1 VHVFSLSF
9 TFFAAACLMFIAA
22 MILGIFFLPELI
34 AVKGLR
40 SPAGWT
46 IAHMMTLGFMTMLAM
61 GASFQLVQ
69 VILKTRLFS
78 RFLGFVQFAAY
89 AAGLAVLLPS
99 FFTGRL
105 AGIGIGGSLVAIAV
119 LLYAFNLM
127 ATIIRR
133 RIWNV
138 FVLGMGLSLAALL
151 VTVGLGTGMGI
162 VSSSGRG
169 LQLYDRMFLSHM
181 WFGLGGWMSGLIL
194 TFSFKLLPMFYI
206 SLKKAETEA
215 WYMIGLFQAGVWLQ
229 AASIWYSSGIAGF
242 LSLLCLTISIML
254 FIRFIL
260 AVRKK
265 AKPLNGTIP
274 VVAHMNL
281 IIAVIFELW
290 LVFDFVMR
298 GSAGIREWTAGFAVL
313 LIAGWFTCN
322 ILGYLARI
330 VPFLW
335 WAYRFHHGWQKKSKI
350 LLKDMVKETRMGIE
364 LWIYAAAIGWVAG
377 SIAFAWPPGS
387 VIGLAAALVMAVVYL
402 YELSRAFRY

>member
-1 VHVFSLSF
+1 MVYDRVVSSRSLASGRIHLVF
-9 TFFAAACLMFIAA
+9 IRYR
-22 MILGIFFLPELI
+22 GIFILI
-34 AVKGLR
+34 VPYNIHHAVYPVYPCGEK
-40 SPAGWT
+40 
-46 IAHMMTLGFMTMLAM
+46 
-61 GASFQLVQ
+61 
-69 VILKTRLFS
+69 
-78 RFLGFVQFAAY
+78 
-89 AAGLAVLLPS
+89 
-99 FFTGRL
+99 
-105 AGIGIGGSLVAIAV
+105 
-119 LLYAFNLM
+119 
-127 ATIIRR
+127 
-133 RIWNV
+133 
-138 FVLGMGLSLAALL
+138 
-151 VTVGLGTGMGI
+151 
-162 VSSSGRG
+162 
-169 LQLYDRMFLSHM
+169 
-181 WFGLGGWMSGLIL
+181 
-194 TFSFKLLPMFYI
+194 
-206 SLKKAETEA
+206 
-215 WYMIGLFQAGVWLQ
+215 
-229 AASIWYSSGIAGF
+229 
-242 LSLLCLTISIML
+242 
-254 FIRFIL
+254 
-260 AVRKK
+260 KK